1 MTVDFA
7 SLLTTDQK
15 RQLLEGRIAQFAS
28 EAYQY
33 DLNLK
38 TAQALEAEEQVEQI
52 TESLKTL
59 EAAIVVHQTQLAG
72 LPVETAEPTPQ
83 AVETT
88 YEPPTDV
95 PPFEPA
101 ASVAE

>member
-1 MTVDFA
+1 MAVDFA
-7 SLLTTDQK
+7 SLLTADQK

-38 TAQALEAEEQVEQI
+38 TAQALEATEQIEQI

-59 EAAIVVHQTQLAG
+59 EAAINVHQNELAL
-72 LPVETAEPTPQ
+72 LPAP
-83 AVETT
+83 
-88 YEPPTDV
+88 
-95 PPFEPA
+95 
-101 ASVAE
+101 VAE